1 MSRNNNNTT
10 GNLLEF
16 AYFKKS
22 YRLIAIDL
30 SKQTSQW
37 LSKEIIIMIL
47 KEVYGS
53 LKEMKQK

>member
-10 GNLLEF
+10 VNLLEF

-30 SKQTSQW
+30 SKQTS
-37 LSKEIIIMIL
+37 
-47 KEVYGS
+47 
-53 LKEMKQK
+53 

>member
-1 MSRNNNNTT
+1 MSGNNNNTT

-30 SKQTSQW
+30 SKQKLVS
-37 LSKEIIIMIL
+37 
-47 KEVYGS
+47 G
-53 LKEMKQK
+53 